1 MARVRRLTRVGQK
14 ERWKSL
20 KLGAVGARLKQ
31 NSEQDLTQNENVR
44 AVHLFLNFTEFE
56 IAQNVLVMFMMAMGA
71 LHAVPAT

>member
-1 MARVRRLTRVGQK
+1 M
-14 ERWKSL
+14 
-20 KLGAVGARLKQ
+20 KQ

-71 LHAVPAT
+71 LVMTIALVAVAAMALVRQMAMANGDNDIQADEY